1 MRFIGRQGTL
11 VDSAIKCKGARRA
24 LEASCTP
31 VDGQVFNDVTHVRT
45 SRPSKPGERAMDH
58 VAVIENQQ
66 ENPGAGPIDYIYRC
80 VQSVRK
86 TPDVRRTT
94 PATRGGLQRWKLHDP
109 DAMAVKCTLHIQSL
123 HLGENSR
130 RRQGRPVTGE
140 EKIRFVDIT
149 LGEPAPSLFQ
159 PPADYNLIEESGPFV
174 LRLKL

>member
-80 VQSVRK
+80 VQ
-86 TPDVRRTT
+86 
-94 PATRGGLQRWKLHDP
+94 
-109 DAMAVKCTLHIQSL
+109 TLHIQSL

-130 RRQGRPVTGE
+130 RRQGRPITGE
-140 EKIRFVDIT
+140 ETIRFVDIT